1 MDRLPFNRKK
11 FPFELAVAGWQE
23 TRRLGLHPVI
33 AQIIKPQGNTPIVI
47 ERPPRNW
54 HLGGRIAL
62 LATPAGYVSD
72 IELSSLKKNLP
83 TASPDIAEKLL
94 VNSIRRVASRNPQ
107 SVGKHCMSVLLPP
120 LGVAPIRIRFIP
132 NAPHTAVFTSQSQ
145 NIKREISVAF
155 SPWIIGPNMLC
166 SPSVQVGSGRLQMGP
181 FEIEIE
187 APNSEKGILGFM
199 GSQHRPLVP

>member
-83 TASPDIAEKLL
+83 TASPDIAEKL
-94 VNSIRRVASRNPQ
+94 
-107 SVGKHCMSVLLPP
+107 
-120 LGVAPIRIRFIP
+120 
-132 NAPHTAVFTSQSQ
+132 
-145 NIKREISVAF
+145 
-155 SPWIIGPNMLC
+155 
-166 SPSVQVGSGRLQMGP
+166 
-181 FEIEIE
+181 IE
-187 APNSEKGILGFM
+187 AISKIVVLNSEHGTTRRANRRAMGFD
-199 GSQHRPLVP
+199 RAVI